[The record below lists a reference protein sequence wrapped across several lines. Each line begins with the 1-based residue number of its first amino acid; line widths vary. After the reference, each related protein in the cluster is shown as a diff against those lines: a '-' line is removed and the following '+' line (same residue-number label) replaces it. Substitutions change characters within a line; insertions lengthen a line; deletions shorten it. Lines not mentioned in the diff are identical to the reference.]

1 MDDSWIADKPGD
13 VLNDI
18 VVNGLIRVI
27 E

>member
-1 MDDSWIADKPGD
+1 MDHSWIADKPGD